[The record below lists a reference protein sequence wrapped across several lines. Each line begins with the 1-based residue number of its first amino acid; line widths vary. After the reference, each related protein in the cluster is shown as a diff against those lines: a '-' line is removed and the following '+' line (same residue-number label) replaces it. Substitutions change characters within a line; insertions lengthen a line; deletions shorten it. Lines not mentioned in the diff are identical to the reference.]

1 MLVKYVVKHKNKI
14 VTSDVDITAVLVV
27 KVKIKKSSDKILQK
41 RWHVKIFK
49 QRIVGMYFLAHLG
62 WKLKFA
68 KMGRWSE
75 MS

>member
-1 MLVKYVVKHKNKI
+1 MLVKNAVKHMNKI
-14 VTSDVDITAVLVV
+14 VTRDVDITVVLVV
-27 KVKIKKSSDKILQK
+27 KVKIKKAVLKSSRKGGK
-41 RWHVKIFK
+41 AKFFK
-49 QRIVGMYFLAHLG
+49 QRIFGLYFLAHLG